1 MLAFPSRGLLRALK
15 LQYPSHLLLR
25 APVVEEG
32 EERVVGGGG
41 GAPAEDL
48 GDELVL
54 LAARVPRVVLQTADV
69 APARSRQSVALR
81 TIQESVLEL
90 M

>member
-1 MLAFPSRGLLRALK
+1 M
-15 LQYPSHLLLR
+15 
-25 APVVEEG
+25 
-32 EERVVGGGG
+32 VGGGR

-54 LAARVPRVVLQTADV
+54 LAARVARVVLKTADV

-81 TIQESVLEL
+81 AIQESVLEL

>member
-1 MLAFPSRGLLRALK
+1 MPALVS
-15 LQYPSHLLLR
+15 PADLLLR

-32 EERVVGGGG
+32 EERVVGGGR

-54 LAARVPRVVLQTADV
+54 LAASVSRVVLQTADV

-81 TIQESVLEL
+81 TIQKSESER

>member
-1 MLAFPSRGLLRALK
+1 MTPLIP
-15 LQYPSHLLLR
+15 PSHLLLR

-32 EERVVGGGG
+32 EEGVVGGGG
-41 GAPAEDL
+41 GSPAEDL

-54 LAARVPRVVLQTADV
+54 LAARVARVVLKTADV

>member
-1 MLAFPSRGLLRALK
+1 MGTKFSLTALVS
-15 LQYPSHLLLR
+15 PSHLLLR

-32 EERVVGGGG
+32 EERVVGGGR

-54 LAARVPRVVLQTADV
+54 LAARVTRVVLKTADV
-69 APARSRQSVALR
+69 PPARSRQSVALH

-90 M
+90 V

>member
-1 MLAFPSRGLLRALK
+1 MGTKFSLTALVS
-15 LQYPSHLLLR
+15 PSHLLLR

-32 EERVVGGGG
+32 EERVVGGGR

-81 TIQESVLEL
+81 AIQESVLEL